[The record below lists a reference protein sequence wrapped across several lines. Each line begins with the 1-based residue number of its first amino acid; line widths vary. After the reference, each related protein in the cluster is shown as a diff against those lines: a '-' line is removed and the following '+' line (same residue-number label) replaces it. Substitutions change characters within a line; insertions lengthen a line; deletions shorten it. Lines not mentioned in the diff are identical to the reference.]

1 MGNRRHGRTL
11 RHNEEK
17 DGEVK
22 RLKGIIRRLE
32 SDKRKLLSELKTLED
47 AFGKSITHIKGK
59 LDRASIEDVVKSV
72 NKGQRLHEVTPT
84 KENKDWTCHKCKNGE
99 LRFIGINRH
108 DGDFYVRRCD
118 NGECKYM
125 TRLKKLTEDVDRYG
139 EKVKKW
145 I

>member
-1 MGNRRHGRTL
+1 VIVGSKRHARTL

-59 LDRASIEDVVKSV
+59 LDKTSVEDVIKSV
-72 NKGQRLHEVTPT
+72 NKGQRLHEVTPA
-84 KENKDWTCHKCKNGE
+84 KEHKDWTCHKCKNGNLE
-99 LRFIGINRH
+99 LVTLSIR
-108 DGDFYVRRCD
+108 
-118 NGECKYM
+118 NGEKSFRICSNKKCKY
-125 TRLKKLTEDVDRYG
+125 RPPIDNNEYG
-139 EKVKKW
+139 DDK
-145 I
+145 